1 MKKKIALLTGGTGQD
16 GSYLIEFL
24 LSKKYEVHNI
34 VRRSSVFTTSRIDK
48 IINNKKYDYY
58 GHYGDLFDSSSLN
71 RLIRTIKPTE
81 IYNLGAQSHVAVSF
95 KIPEYTSE
103 VNAIGTLRILDALI
117 ETNTNCK
124 FYQASTSE
132 LFSGF
137 KSTVPQNEKT
147 PMEPR
152 SPYSI
157 SKLYA
162 YWITKNYREAYGLF
176 ASNGILFNHESPRRG
191 GTFVTK
197 KIVREVANIYH
208 GQNKILKLGNLN
220 SVRDWGYAKEYV
232 EAMWLILQ
240 QKKPDDFVVA
250 TGKGT
255 TVREFVELA
264 FNYIGIEIKWSGKGI
279 NEKGYDK
286 KSNKLLV
293 QVDKKYFR
301 PTEVEFLIG
310 DYKKIN
316 KKTGWKPK
324 TNIKKLVKIMMDYEV
339 KQIVKI

>member
-24 LSKKYEVHNI
+24 LSKNYEVHNI
-34 VRRSSVFTTSRIDK
+34 IRRSSTFTTSRIDK
-48 IINNKKYDYY
+48 ILNNKKYDYY

-95 KIPEYTSE
+95 KTPEYTSE
-103 VNAIGTLRILDALI
+103 VNAIGTLRILDALL
-117 ETNTNCK
+117 ETNSDCR

-132 LFSGF
+132 LFAGF
-137 KSTVPQNEKT
+137 KFTVPQNENT

-152 SPYSI
+152 SPYAI
-157 SKLYA
+157 SKLFS
-162 YWITKNYREAYGLF
+162 YWITKNYREAYGIF

-197 KIVREVANIYH
+197 KIVKEVANIKN
-208 GQNKILKLGNLN
+208 GKKNILKLGNLN
-220 SVRDWGYAKEYV
+220 SIRDWGYAKEYV

-240 QKKPDDFVVA
+240 QQTPDDFVVA
-250 TGKGT
+250 TGRGT
-255 TVREFVELA
+255 TVKQFVEYA
-264 FNYIGIEIKWSGKGI
+264 FEYIGISLYWKGKGL
-279 NEKGYDK
+279 NEKGYNK
-286 KSNKLLV
+286 KTGKLLV
-293 QVDKKYFR
+293 VVDKKYFR
-301 PTEVEFLIG
+301 PTEVECLIG
-310 DYKKIN
+310 DYNKIH

-324 TNIKKLVKIMMDYEV
+324 TNIKRLVKIMMDFELSEFR
-339 KQIVKI
+339 KS

>member
-1 MKKKIALLTGGTGQD
+1 MNKKIALLTGGTGQD

-24 LSKKYEVHNI
+24 LSKNYEVHNI
-34 VRRSSVFTTSRIDK
+34 IRRSSTFTTSRIDK
-48 IINNKKYDYY
+48 IINDKKHDYY

-117 ETNTNCK
+117 ETNSQCK

-132 LFSGF
+132 LFAGF
-137 KSTVPQNEKT
+137 KSTIPQNEKT
-147 PMEPR
+147 AMEPR
-152 SPYSI
+152 SPYAI
-157 SKLYA
+157 SKLFS
-162 YWITKNYREAYGLF
+162 YWITKNYREAYGVF

-197 KIVREVANIYH
+197 KIVREVSNIVN
-208 GQNKILKLGNLN
+208 GKKSILKLGNLN
-220 SVRDWGYAKEYV
+220 SIRDWGYAKEYV

-240 QKKPDDFVVA
+240 QQNPDDFVVA

-255 TVREFVELA
+255 TVREFVEYA
-264 FNYIGIEIKWSGKGI
+264 FGYTGISLYWKGSGLK
-279 NEKGYDK
+279 EKGYDK
-286 KSNKLLV
+286 KTGTLLV
-293 QVDKKYFR
+293 AVDKKYFR
-301 PTEVEFLIG
+301 PTEVECLIG
-310 DYKKIN
+310 DYKKIH

-324 TNIKKLVKIMMDYEV
+324 TNIKKLVKIMMEHELKSF
-339 KQIVKI
+339 KQL

>member
-264 FNYIGIEIKWSGKGI
+264 FKYIGIEIKWSGKGI